1 MSPVQSV
8 HHHLPQ
14 HRANFRIYP
23 DGHGHWC
30 SRKSDGMVAGTF
42 FTREA
47 ALRFAK
53 DEGAGRFDPPL
64 ALFSNDLSPQ

>member
-1 MSPVQSV
+1 MSLEQSV
-8 HHHLPQ
+8 YRLSLHL
-14 HRANFRIYP
+14 ADFRIYP

-53 DEGAGRFDPPL
+53 NESLGLSDRRL
-64 ALFSNDLSPQ
+64 AIARQEVFSR